1 MDEEKIILMIEKI
14 KSVLQK
20 LNEEDKTLFNH
31 ILNQNQEL
39 LFVVLDLQEFL
50 LSQGLTSED
59 FVSWRNEKDER
70 TYH

>member
-1 MDEEKIILMIEKI
+1 MDEEKIIIMIEKI
-14 KSVLQK
+14 KNVLQK

-70 TYH
+70 TYD

>member
-1 MDEEKIILMIEKI
+1 MDEEKIIIMIEKI
-14 KSVLQK
+14 KNVLQK

>member
-1 MDEEKIILMIEKI
+1 MDEEKIIIMIEKI
-14 KSVLQK
+14 KNVLQK

-70 TYH
+70 TYY